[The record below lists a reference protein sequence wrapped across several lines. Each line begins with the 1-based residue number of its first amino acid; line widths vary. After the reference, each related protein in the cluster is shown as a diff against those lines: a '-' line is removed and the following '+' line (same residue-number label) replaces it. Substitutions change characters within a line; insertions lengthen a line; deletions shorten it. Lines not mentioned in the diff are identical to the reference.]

1 MTRRSFQEWQ
11 TIIEQQEASGLSII
25 EFCEQ
30 QQLNQKYFYAKR
42 DTLRKKKPSKPTV
55 SFVKVSQTPTV
66 SAAILLQVNNA
77 RLTLPLNCE
86 PLWLAQLLKAI
97 SS

>member
-1 MTRRSFQEWQ
+1 MARRSFHEWQ
-11 TIIEQQEASGLSII
+11 TIIEQQEASGLSVT

-30 QQLNQKYFYAKR
+30 QQINQKYFYARR
-42 DTLRKKKPSKPTV
+42 DTLRKKKQDKPTA
-55 SFVKVSQTPTV
+55 SFVKISKAPTV
-66 SAAILLQVNNA
+66 SAAILLQVNDV

-86 PLWLAQLLKAI
+86 PLWLAQLLKAL

>member
-1 MTRRSFQEWQ
+1 MTRRSFQDWQ

-30 QQLNQKYFYAKR
+30 QQLNQKCFYAKR
-42 DTLRKKKPSKPTV
+42 DTLRKKKQSKPTA

-66 SAAILLQVNNA
+66 SAAILQQVKDV
-77 RLTLPLNCE
+77 RLSLPLNCE
-86 PLWLAQLLKAI
+86 PLWLVQLLKAL

>member
-1 MTRRSFQEWQ
+1 MARRSSQEWQ
-11 TIIEQQEASGLSII
+11 TIINQQEASGLSVMD
-25 EFCEQ
+25 FCEQ
-30 QQLNQKYFYAKR
+30 QQINKKYFYAR
-42 DTLRKKKPSKPTV
+42 RHALFKKFQCKPTT
-55 SFVKVSQTPTV
+55 SFVKVSKTPMD
-66 SAAILLQVNNA
+66 SATMSLQVRDA